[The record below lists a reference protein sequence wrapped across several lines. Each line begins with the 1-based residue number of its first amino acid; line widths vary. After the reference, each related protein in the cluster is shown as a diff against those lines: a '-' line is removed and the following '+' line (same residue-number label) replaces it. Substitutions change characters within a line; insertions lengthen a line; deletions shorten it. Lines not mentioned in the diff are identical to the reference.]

1 MEWWIVL
8 IIITGFL
15 LGLFLTGLPVA
26 FAFLTLNIVGV
37 YIWMGGGKALHLV
50 AAIVP
55 SNIGVFS
62 MVAVPLFILMGE
74 ILFQTGLAGIMV
86 TAVGKW
92 VGRVRGSLSIV
103 AVVAGVVFGMMSGSS
118 MSGVAVLGST
128 LVPEMRSRGYSKEM
142 SIGPI
147 LGAGGLAMIIPP
159 SMLAV
164 LVAILAKVPVGDTL
178 IGGIIPGFILAGL
191 YATYILVRGQLQPHL
206 APAFAPEGVTRG
218 DKIKSLSV
226 IFPVATIVF
235 LVLGLI
241 FLGVTTPSEAA
252 ATGAIGAF
260 LLAFIYRKLSWQTI
274 KKSISETVSITA
286 MVFMIIM
293 GSLTFSQL
301 LAYTG
306 STAALVRIAVE
317 LPVPPLVV
325 VMLMQFVLIVL
336 GCFVDAISMMMIT
349 IPIYL
354 PVIHAFGLNPLW
366 FIVMMLVNMEMG
378 GISPPFGLLNFVMKG
393 IVPDATMSDIILAGI
408 PFFLMGVVTL
418 VIMLFYPD
426 VVTWL
431 PRLMN

>member
-178 IGGIIPGFILAGL
+178 IGGIIPGLILAGL

-206 APAFAPEGVTRG
+206 APAFAPERVTRG

-431 PRLMN
+431 PGLMN